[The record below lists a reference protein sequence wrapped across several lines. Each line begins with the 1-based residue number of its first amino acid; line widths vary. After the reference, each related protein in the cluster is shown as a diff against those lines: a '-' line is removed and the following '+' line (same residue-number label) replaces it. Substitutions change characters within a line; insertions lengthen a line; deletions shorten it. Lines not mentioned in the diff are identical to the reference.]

1 MNRLIALL
9 MMAAAATGLA
19 PVPAAAHPHIFVTVS
34 SEVVYGPNG
43 QVTAVKHA
51 WTFDDMF
58 SANTVQGIESKQK
71 DVYTREE
78 LAPIAEVNVTSLK
91 EYNFFTQ
98 LVVGGQKV
106 EFKDATDY
114 WLEFKD
120 STLTL
125 HFTLQPK
132 EAVKGGSFALEVYDP
147 DYFIDFGLAEKEPV
161 RLASAP
167 GNCKLEISK
176 PGEVNVANGKRLSE
190 AFFQKPDAAN
200 YGSQFASKITVVC
213 K

>member
-1 MNRLIALL
+1 MIRLIALL

-19 PVPAAAHPHIFVTVS
+19 PVPAAAHPHMFITVS
-34 SEVVYGPNG
+34 SAVVYGPNG
-43 QVTAVKHA
+43 QVAAVKHV

-58 SANTVQGIESKQK
+58 SANAVQGIESKQT

-78 LAPIAEVNVTSLK
+78 LAPIAQTTVTSLK

-106 EFKDATDY
+106 EFNEATDY
-114 WLEFKD
+114 WLEYKD
-120 STLTL
+120 SALTL

-132 EAVKGGSFALEVYDP
+132 GAMKSGSFDLQVYDP
-147 DYFIDFGLAEKEPV
+147 DYYIDFGLAEKEPV

-167 GNCKLEISK
+167 GNCKLEIRK
-176 PGEVNVANGKRLSE
+176 PGELNVANGKRLSD
-190 AFFQKPDAAN
+190 AFLQNPDAAN
-200 YGSQFASKITVVC
+200 YGSQFASTISVIC